1 MGFWETIGTVTSNV
15 VQSTIDAID
24 SEELSAYT
32 DRLGITE
39 TDDIISPT
47 GAGVQFPS
55 DFGSYGGFFT
65 KITVYKW
72 LDKPAQGPAQVSSTD
87 QVMQGVMWLP
97 YPTTLT
103 ANYSGNFADAEGM
116 HGIGEADGGIIDKG
130 KKLGMGGIDAATK
143 FLSFENEN
151 FSTSSAKM
159 ASKTIKNNKIGT
171 TYNGQ
176 VIRTHNFSWKLMPKN
191 AQEQQQIA
199 KAVKMFKLISTPGV
213 GARKDLNILMNE
225 ESSGITNSANV
236 QGNLNIPMTIRMEFY
251 QGTDITGGVGGL
263 MLNPG
268 LFKVKDAFITSVESN
283 FTPTGMWNAFYDGTP
298 LETSITISLKEIG
311 ALTQTDIINGA

>member
-1 MGFWETIGTVTSNV
+1 MGGFWDSVGIVSSNAV
-15 VQSTIDAID
+15 DRAVEAGGD
-24 SEELSAYT
+24 LT
-32 DRLGITE
+32 DRLGFTE
-39 TDDIISPT
+39 TDDITSPT
-47 GAGVQFPS
+47 GAKVQFPS

-103 ANYSGNFADAEGM
+103 ANYSGNFADSEGM
-116 HGIGEADGGIIDKG
+116 HGLGDGDGGIADKLG
-130 KKLGMGGIDAATK
+130 KMGMGGLDAGAK
-143 FLSFENEN
+143 FLSFEND
-151 FSTSSAKM
+151 SIGTQSAKM
-159 ASKTIKNNKIGT
+159 AGKMIKNNKIGT

-176 VIRTHNFSWKLMPKN
+176 VIRSHNFSWKLMPKN
-191 AQEQQQIA
+191 HQEQTQIA

-213 GARKDLNILMNE
+213 GARKDLDILMKE
-225 ESSGITNSANV
+225 EASGITNSANV

-251 QGTDITGGVGGL
+251 QGVNVKGGVDGL
-263 MLNPG
+263 QLNPG
-268 LFKVKDAFITSVESN
+268 LFKVKDSFITSVESN

-298 LETSITISLKEIG
+298 LETSITIGLKEIG
-311 ALTQTDIINGA
+311 ALTQTDIVNGA